1 MDVEVPVNVIDLSAA
16 PTPRP
21 TLAQVALDEETVVYS
36 PETDS
41 TRVLNAVATA
51 VWKCLDART
60 SLRELAGDI
69 AAVWGWERG
78 AVEADLVEVVRD
90 WGRKGLLGGVAAA
103 GVGASTDEPVD
114 EGVSA
119 DRRSPRFV
127 PVPPGG

>member
-1 MDVEVPVNVIDLSAA
+1 MSEVGMEVPVEAIDLSAA

-21 TLAQVALDEETVVYS
+21 TLAQVEVDEETVVYA

-51 VWKCLDART
+51 VWRCLDDRA

-103 GVGASTDEPVD
+103 GAWAPVGDE
-114 EGVSA
+114 VSA